1 MYSYLKPQSIEV
13 VTRVVWYHAA
23 LYAVLHVNIKVLQC
37 ILTCQKAF

>member
-13 VTRVVWYHAA
+13 VTRMVWYHAA
-23 LYAVLHVNIKVLQC
+23 LYAVLHVNIRVLQS